1 MKAFFLATLLVLFKN
16 GAALI
21 FANFMRIFVSFFQHS
36 AAAAAAEFVEI
47 QCTRADLRH
56 CSRR

>member
-1 MKAFFLATLLVLFKN
+1 MKVFFQATLLLLFKN

-21 FANFMRIFVSFFQHS
+21 FANFLGIFVRFFQHS
-36 AAAAAAEFVEI
+36 AAAAAAELVEI
-47 QCTRADLRH
+47 VCSRADLRH